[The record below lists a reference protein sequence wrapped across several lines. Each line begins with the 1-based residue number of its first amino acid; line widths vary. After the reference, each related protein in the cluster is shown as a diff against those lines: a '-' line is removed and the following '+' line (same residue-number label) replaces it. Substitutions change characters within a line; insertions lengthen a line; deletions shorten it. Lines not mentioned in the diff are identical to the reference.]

1 MANDEMTPTA
11 AAQWAI
17 GQIVCMVSTYRV
29 GRGLAGWECRFC
41 GAFTRDANEPVH
53 TSECRYERARRAIEG
68 EG

>member
-17 GQIVCMVSTYRV
+17 GQIVCMAPTYRD
-29 GRGLAGWECRFC
+29 GSGFAGWMCRFC
-41 GAFTRDANEPVH
+41 RGVTRDANEPVH